1 MLVFPPML
9 MSRCCRTA
17 SPETTPKLRPPDTS
31 WPLRPIELGFVKP
44 PARDI
49 SCRAPHS
56 GQNILSSGI
65 CSLQEPQSTIPTPG
79 FGARITPPK
88 GLRRITAV
96 IEGKISTSSSPKPNK
111 NLREYRV
118 KNLCRDEYS
127 NVLIANSIRPQGQE
141 ERVVPLN

>member
-1 MLVFPPML
+1 MWVFPPIV

-65 CSLQEPQSTIPTPG
+65 CSVQEPQSTIPTPR

-96 IEGKISTSSSPKPNK
+96 NGEKISTSYSPSQTKT
-111 NLREYRV
+111 LREYRV
-118 KNLCRDEYS
+118 KNRSRDEYS